1 MDAATSPAKPLT
13 HAETRL
19 TVLGML
25 LPVFMSSLDT
35 TILATALPTIG
46 LDLCDVH
53 NLPWLITAYLI
64 ASTAVTPLYGK
75 ISDIHGRRATVMVA
89 LVIHM
94 TGSLICALSP
104 NLLVLIFGRVVHG
117 LGGGGLTSMGMA
129 VLGDLAAPKDR
140 GRYYAYFSAT

>member
-25 LPVFMSSLDT
+25 LPVFMSSLDQ

-46 LDLCDVH
+46 RDLGDVH
-53 NLPWLITAYLI
+53 SLPWLITAYLI

-75 ISDIHGRRATVMVA
+75 ISDIHGRRITVLIGLSIYM
-89 LVIHM
+89 I
-94 TGSLICALSP
+94 GSLVCVFAP
-104 NLLVLIFGRVVHG
+104 NMLVLIFGRVLHG
-117 LGGGGLTSMGMA
+117 LGGSGMA
-129 VLGDLAAPKDR
+129 
-140 GRYYAYFSAT
+140 SM